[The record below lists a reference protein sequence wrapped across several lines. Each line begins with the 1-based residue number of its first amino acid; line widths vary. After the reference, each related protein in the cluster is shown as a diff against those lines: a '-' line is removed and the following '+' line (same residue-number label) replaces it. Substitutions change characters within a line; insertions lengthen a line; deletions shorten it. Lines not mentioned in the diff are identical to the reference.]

1 MDEYQAAKLAGS
13 KIFKQA
19 IEHINQ
25 HGWNHNSMEILLKAS
40 GYEKWPQ
47 PMAVL
52 MFAELS
58 NELGS
63 ETLTA
68 FDKRATSKDEVTK
81 LFSAVAKNL
90 STSSN

>member
-1 MDEYQAAKLAGS
+1 MDEYQSAKLAGS
-13 KIFKQA
+13 KIFLKA
-19 IEHINQ
+19 IEEIKHS
-25 HGWNHNSMEILLKAS
+25 GWNHNSMEILLSAS
-40 GYEKWPQ
+40 NYKKWPQ

-63 ETLTA
+63 ETLSA
-68 FDKRATSKDEVTK
+68 FDKRVSAPDDVVK
-81 LFSAVAKNL
+81 LFNNVAKSL

>member
-1 MDEYQAAKLAGS
+1 MDEYQSAKLTGS
-13 KIFKQA
+13 QIFLKA
-19 IEHINQ
+19 IEEIKQ
-25 HGWNHNSMEILLKAS
+25 RGWDHNSMEILLRAS
-40 GYEKWPQ
+40 NYEKWPQ

-68 FDKRATSKDEVTK
+68 FDKRVTNPDDVVK
-81 LFSAVAKNL
+81 LFSKVAKSL